1 MRDWLSES
9 VYLQKVAS
17 NTLTRARDGNISS
30 LIVTTLLEVISVQLQ
45 LGKTKKLKYREQRE
59 RGELIYFQSR
69 KNYRM

>member
-59 RGELIYFQSR
+59 GGELIYFQSR

>member
-59 RGELIYFQSR
+59 G
-69 KNYRM
+69 N